1 MGSERFPGKPL
12 AKIRQ
17 GPGRASKTM
26 VTMVY
31 DAVVDCPWIDGVCLA
46 LEGWKQPELRRG
58 CLTMPT
64 ISTHRHPTGS
74 DRVYEASR
82 RMGITRG
89 VILNI
94 QGDEPLITHGH
105 IKTLVDLFD
114 DPTVQVG
121 TLVRKLDY
129 DEAKSEDVVKVQFD
143 GTMRIFKFSR
153 VMPEPGNYYGS
164 VGIMGFRAGA
174 LAEFARMGQSKW
186 EKHENIE
193 LQRCIDNNMPV
204 HCAVTDVATIGVD
217 RPDDIAKVEAVLEEE
232 RCRDSS

>member
-1 MGSERFPGKPL
+1 MGSERFYGKPL
-12 AKIRQ
+12 AGIH
-17 GPGRASKTM
+17 GVPM
-26 VTMVY
+26 YWHVY
-31 DAVVDCPWIDGVCLA
+31 RTVRDCPWVGGVVVATEDWEIVKDCT
-46 LEGWKQPELRRG
+46 RRCVPCVSSFKG
-58 CLTMPT
+58 V
-64 ISTHRHPTGS
+64 HPTGS
-74 DRVYEASR
+74 DRVYAASK

-94 QGDEPLITHGH
+94 QGDEPLITHSH
-105 IKTLVDLFD
+105 IRDLVYLFD
-114 DPTVQVG
+114 DPAVQVG
-121 TLVRKLDY
+121 TLARKLDY
-129 DEAKSEDVVKVQFD
+129 DEAKSEDVVKVCFD

-174 LAEFARMGQSKW
+174 LAEFARMDQSKW
-186 EKHENIE
+186 ELHENIE

-232 RCRDSS
+232 RC